1 MGTYGKMYSKL
12 QELIKAG
19 MNLDDAA
26 NQVLHEYEGRGP
38 APTVVRNVGQR
49 QTRVVE
55 PNPTGRQL
63 QRTLN
68 EILPPIQDMAQ
79 QTGNTYRSTLTQR
92 QMERRYQYS
101 KRCRNVMM
109 KIIKEDIQRY
119 QKFVD
124 TAKDLFGEN
133 PYDQN
138 VPQGQKPPTVNMGRW
153 MQQLMRLDGSEAAR
167 YHNEEVVSLAML
179 CESATYENLQAGRQK
194 FRAARYK
201 HYTENLHQTE
211 EEANRHADEDLNK
224 GAKRLAELTLDML
237 SRQCCTP
244 EEADQALDAILT
256 GSAERNGPDGLER
269 AYRTI
274 MSPANAVSWNISNTR
289 NDLNRYGAGIS
300 EEEYRQRYHPFEMK
314 SVASHGAVAAL
325 VANPYYAVL
334 DSGKLADALATQLQ
348 CREGENNRNSPLV
361 DFGAD
366 ATGGMMGLQMDYQ
379 NRNLTRFN
387 FTRGNVTQLW
397 QRPEYVSVYTS
408 GNRSLILVGKPRNL
422 DQGLSTSFE
431 WNKPGRLINGNFAK
445 IVSDMKAAV
454 EKKDQFLRSSP
465 EYRAMKRAL
474 NDVSK
479 VKIPDSGNDAK
490 LRELGRKLETLR
502 AAANAYIEKKNRE
515 FAERGAP
522 RGQNG
527 KNPYERQRY
536 VAAASMGGFI
546 DEMENRIMHIRRHQ
560 STVTQTF
567 EQERLAAEMRA
578 EQQNAQ
584 QVQQAPQAEQNLQHA
599 QQNVAQQNV
608 VQQPVQQA
616 PQPAQQA
623 QQPVKKND
631 GQMNVQKGVPEEEEE
646 EIRLDPPKEGRI
658 KADEYKKL
666 KNKNKKAEKREEDKK
681 EENKKKVE
689 EKENPNRINIVGEN
703 NKAPANGKPDYDS
716 AQKTAETRANQN
728 IQAYNTMMA
737 EYAKLKKS
745 GSDPAV
751 LQSKEQKLREYAKSA
766 IAGYII
772 SELVSNREKRL
783 ADEKAP
789 ITQLVNSGKMDG
801 LANQI
806 IESGQFDGSFGKD
819 LENIDA
825 CGKLLGSLQE
835 NPKSQERKQCYSAG
849 MTFLFV
855 KSAEFSDNKY
865 KKKVNSIFSA
875 GPDAEELKLMSQKN
889 GNSWIEPAVF
899 NDIIRE
905 ILESAHLYKRE
916 YSADKLLKDGIAT
929 AVEKYDRRKNQ
940 DDFASEGILT
950 YYMSEALC
958 DATLKYMMDHEKDS
972 QCLKDAIERGKLDSL
987 RQSIGEKTIF
997 KEKLKGLDWNDPDQW
1012 KKCLTDNAL
1021 FCAPVGETLLRMA
1034 GESLRKQGRED
1045 AAKEEKSQLKSE
1057 YNDNLCRS
1065 VNAAEAGDR
1074 KTAEEQGT
1082 QALAKAVA
1090 YAAYGRAGGK
1100 AASPFELYNAI
1111 CEKPFFYD
1119 EVGKL
1124 NLMQKDT
1131 IENAVNGVCNEL
1143 AEKLIRT
1150 INSEKKQGQEKK
1162 EAAPGQNGEHP
1173 PKQNKQNV
1181 L

>member
-12 QELIKAG
+12 QELIKRG

-26 NQVLHEYEGRGP
+26 NQVLREYEGRGP

-68 EILPPIQDMAQ
+68 EILPPIQDTAQ
-79 QTGNTYRSTLTQR
+79 QMGNTYRSTLTHR

-119 QKFVD
+119 QKFLD
-124 TAKDLFGEN
+124 TAKNLFGEN

-153 MQQLMRLDGSEAAR
+153 MQQLMRMDGSEEAR

-179 CESATYENLQAGRQK
+179 CESATYKNLQAGRQK

-300 EEEYRQRYHPFEMK
+300 EEEYRRRYHPFEMK

-348 CREGENNRNSPLV
+348 CREGENNHNSPLV

-366 ATGGMMGLQMDYQ
+366 ATGGMMGMQMDYQ

-397 QRPEYVSVYTS
+397 QQPEYVSVYTS

-479 VKIPDSGNDAK
+479 VKIPDSGDDAK

-515 FAERGAP
+515 FEERGAP

-536 VAAASMGGFI
+536 AAAASMGGFI
-546 DEMENRIMHIRRHQ
+546 DEMENRITHIRRHQ
-560 STVTQTF
+560 STVTRTF

-584 QVQQAPQAEQNLQHA
+584 QVQQAPQAEQNLQ
-599 QQNVAQQNV
+599 
-608 VQQPVQQA
+608 PDA
-616 PQPAQQA
+616 PQ
-623 QQPVKKND
+623 ND
-631 GQMNVQKGVPEEEEE
+631 APQNDALQNDAPQNEVPQNNVPQNAPMEEEEE
-646 EIRLDPPKEGRI
+646 EIRLDPPKDVRI
-658 KADEYKKL
+658 GEEEYERGKKE
-666 KNKNKKAEKREEDKK
+666 KKGPEKREEDKK
-681 EENKKKVE
+681 EEDQKE
-689 EKENPNRINIVGEN
+689 ENHNRINEAEPKPKPELEPIDPDEAESVRDGVGREISNAYWQTGFDKWVWAQEDYAPGKFDASNAHLDDEIGTNIHRYLQLDPGDKYSARDALSHSVLKYMLNHAEHGQVLDFAFEYGQLSPLYTEILISKSFQEQFDKVDWNNLAEGKACLTDEN
-703 NKAPANGKPDYDS
+703 RIIKPLGDKLLRMINDVLEKEAPKVAKEKPKRAY
-716 AQKTAETRANQN
+716 TWAETR
-728 IQAYNTMMA
+728 
-737 EYAKLKKS
+737 
-745 GSDPAV
+745 
-751 LQSKEQKLREYAKSA
+751 R
-766 IAGYII
+766 
-772 SELVSNREKRL
+772 NRQLERS
-783 ADEKAP
+783 EKA
-789 ITQLVNSGKMDG
+789 
-801 LANQI
+801 
-806 IESGQFDGSFGKD
+806 
-819 LENIDA
+819 LEQGNTEEAVKLGIDA
-825 CGKLLGSLQE
+825 VALQTVSGLV
-835 NPKSQERKQCYSAG
+835 KSTAG
-849 MTFLFV
+849 M
-855 KSAEFSDNKY
+855 
-865 KKKVNSIFSA
+865 A
-875 GPDAEELKLMSQKN
+875 GNP
-889 GNSWIEPAVF
+889 
-899 NDIIRE
+899 
-905 ILESAHLYKRE
+905 Y
-916 YSADKLLKDGIAT
+916 
-929 AVEKYDRRKNQ
+929 
-940 DDFASEGILT
+940 
-950 YYMSEALC
+950 AL
-958 DATLKYMMDHEKDS
+958 
-972 QCLKDAIERGKLDSL
+972 Q
-987 RQSIGEKTIF
+987 
-997 KEKLKGLDWNDPDQW
+997 
-1012 KKCLTDNAL
+1012 
-1021 FCAPVGETLLRMA
+1021 RMVH
-1034 GESLRKQGRED
+1034 
-1045 AAKEEKSQLKSE
+1045 KSE
-1057 YNDNLCRS
+1057 YFKAEIAKFDFSKPGALREAMDAKVGTRIADTLLEKQKQKGRPVDNS
-1065 VNAAEAGDR
+1065 QPN
-1074 KTAEEQGT
+1074 
-1082 QALAKAVA
+1082 
-1090 YAAYGRAGGK
+1090 
-1100 AASPFELYNAI
+1100 
-1111 CEKPFFYD
+1111 
-1119 EVGKL
+1119 
-1124 NLMQKDT
+1124 
-1131 IENAVNGVCNEL
+1131 
-1143 AEKLIRT
+1143 
-1150 INSEKKQGQEKK
+1150 
-1162 EAAPGQNGEHP
+1162 
-1173 PKQNKQNV
+1173 NKQSVRNEQKQQKV
-1181 L
+1181 IG

>member
-138 VPQGQKPPTVNMGRW
+138 VPQGQKPPTVSMGRW
-153 MQQLMRLDGSEAAR
+153 MQQLMRMDGSEEAR

-179 CESATYENLQAGRQK
+179 CESATYKNLQAGRQK

-224 GAKRLAELTLDML
+224 GVKRLAELTLDML

-274 MSPANAVSWNISNTR
+274 MTPANAVSWNISNTR

-397 QRPEYVSVYTS
+397 QQPEYVSVYTS

-479 VKIPDSGNDAK
+479 VKIPDSGDDAK

-536 VAAASMGGFI
+536 AAAASMGGFI
-546 DEMENRIMHIRRHQ
+546 DEMENRIKHIRRHQ

-584 QVQQAPQAEQNLQHA
+584 QVQQAPQAEQNLR
-599 QQNVAQQNV
+599 
-608 VQQPVQQA
+608 PDA
-616 PQPAQQA
+616 PQ
-623 QQPVKKND
+623 ND
-631 GQMNVQKGVPEEEEE
+631 APQNEVPQNAPMEEEEE
-646 EIRLDPPKEGRI
+646 EIRLDPPKDVRI
-658 KADEYKKL
+658 GEEEYERGKKE
-666 KNKNKKAEKREEDKK
+666 KKGPEEREEDKK
-681 EENKKKVE
+681 EEDQKE
-689 EKENPNRINIVGEN
+689 ENHNRINEAEPEPELEPIDPDEAESVSSGVGREISNAYWQTGFDKWVWAQEDYAPGKFDASNAHLDDKIGTNIHRYLQLAPGDKYSARDALSHSVLKYMLNHAEHGQVLDFAFEYGQLSPLYTEILMSKSFQEQFDKVDWDNLAEGKACLTDEN
-703 NKAPANGKPDYDS
+703 RIIKPLGDKLLRMVNDVLEKEAPKVAKEKPKRAY
-716 AQKTAETRANQN
+716 TWAETR
-728 IQAYNTMMA
+728 
-737 EYAKLKKS
+737 
-745 GSDPAV
+745 
-751 LQSKEQKLREYAKSA
+751 R
-766 IAGYII
+766 
-772 SELVSNREKRL
+772 NRQLERS
-783 ADEKAP
+783 EKA
-789 ITQLVNSGKMDG
+789 
-801 LANQI
+801 
-806 IESGQFDGSFGKD
+806 
-819 LENIDA
+819 LEQGNTEEAVKLGIDA
-825 CGKLLGSLQE
+825 VALQTVSGLV
-835 NPKSQERKQCYSAG
+835 KSTAG
-849 MTFLFV
+849 M
-855 KSAEFSDNKY
+855 
-865 KKKVNSIFSA
+865 A
-875 GPDAEELKLMSQKN
+875 GNP
-889 GNSWIEPAVF
+889 
-899 NDIIRE
+899 
-905 ILESAHLYKRE
+905 Y
-916 YSADKLLKDGIAT
+916 
-929 AVEKYDRRKNQ
+929 
-940 DDFASEGILT
+940 
-950 YYMSEALC
+950 AL
-958 DATLKYMMDHEKDS
+958 
-972 QCLKDAIERGKLDSL
+972 Q
-987 RQSIGEKTIF
+987 
-997 KEKLKGLDWNDPDQW
+997 
-1012 KKCLTDNAL
+1012 
-1021 FCAPVGETLLRMA
+1021 RMVH
-1034 GESLRKQGRED
+1034 
-1045 AAKEEKSQLKSE
+1045 KSE
-1057 YNDNLCRS
+1057 YFKAEIAKFDFSKPGALREAMDAKVGTRIADTLLEKQKQKGGPVDNSQPNNKHPS
-1065 VNAAEAGDR
+1065 V
-1074 KTAEEQGT
+1074 K
-1082 QALAKAVA
+1082 
-1090 YAAYGRAGGK
+1090 
-1100 AASPFELYNAI
+1100 
-1111 CEKPFFYD
+1111 
-1119 EVGKL
+1119 
-1124 NLMQKDT
+1124 
-1131 IENAVNGVCNEL
+1131 
-1143 AEKLIRT
+1143 
-1150 INSEKKQGQEKK
+1150 SE
-1162 EAAPGQNGEHP
+1162 
-1173 PKQNKQNV
+1173 QNKQQKV
-1181 L
+1181 IG